1 MRDRHAN
8 GTSILIPYHHGSDGG
23 GRGVRVNSSN
33 PLCDYD
39 TTGIRIESRCLP
51 SHLGLIAPFDSEIA
65 GSLLS
70 AHTSMHRFGRTQS
83 THANPHAA
91 PHAISAL
98 RDALRGALRSAFP
111 FALVHNRVSRGN
123 VHFQGATRKGPS
135 GNHEFNASRGWDK
148 DQRRFDRRYS
158 TMQTLRSQ
166 GRRKVTAW

>member
-1 MRDRHAN
+1 M
-8 GTSILIPYHHGSDGG
+8 
-23 GRGVRVNSSN
+23 NSSN

-51 SHLGLIAPFDSEIA
+51 SHLALIAPFDSEIA
-65 GSLLS
+65 GFPYS
-70 AHTSMHRFGRTQS
+70 AHVTTHRFGRTQL
-83 THANPHAA
+83 A
-91 PHAISAL
+91 HAISAL

-123 VHFQGATRKGPS
+123 VHFQGAPRKGPS
-135 GNHEFNASRGWDK
+135 GNHELNASRGWDK

-166 GRRKVTAW
+166 GRRKVERKVREHGPGQCVAEEGWWEG